1 MAQAK
6 NRIICIAPDGVDD
19 LRLARQEHSYHYGE
33 VFTPNRWY
41 KEQLLEF
48 HSDKFAVWTQELD
61 DQINKPEPT
70 KEPAKRKTA
79 AKAS

>member
-1 MAQAK
+1 MAQVK
-6 NRIICIAPDGVDD
+6 NKIICIAPDGVED
-19 LRLARQEHSYHYGE
+19 LRLARQEHSYAYGE

-41 KEQLLEF
+41 KEQLLEN
-48 HSDKFAVWTQELD
+48 HGDKFARWTQELD
-61 DQINKPEPT
+61 DQINKPEKA